1 VHRQKPAHKTT
12 LPCAKSKTDALHAMT
27 LAELNA
33 LTISDA
39 ANLLKQCNAAT
50 RWFEAMAA
58 ARPFAD
64 ITEMKSRAESVW
76 VSLSE
81 ADYLQAFEAHPMIG
95 DVDSLRKKYADTK
108 AMASGEQSGA
118 ANADEAVL
126 TELAKLN
133 HDYLAKFGF
142 IFIVFATGKT
152 AGQMLELL
160 KARLPNSR
168 TQEIHNAAAEQLKIT
183 LLRIDKLLAQ

>member
-1 VHRQKPAHKTT
+1 MVFGQI
-12 LPCAKSKTDALHAMT
+12 MT
-27 LAELNA
+27 FAEFNA
-33 LTISDA
+33 LPVSDA
-39 ANLLKQCNAAT
+39 ASLLQQCNAAT
-50 RWFEAMAA
+50 QWYEAMSA
-58 ARPFAD
+58 ARPFTD
-64 ITEMKSRAESVW
+64 IAGMKQRAESIW
-76 VSLSE
+76 AALSE

-118 ANADEAVL
+118 ANANEAVL

-133 HDYLAKFGF
+133 HEYLTKFGF

-152 AGQMLELL
+152 AAQMLELL

-168 TQEIHNAAAEQLKIT
+168 TQEIANAAAEQLKIT

>member
-1 VHRQKPAHKTT
+1 
-12 LPCAKSKTDALHAMT
+12 MT
-27 LAELNA
+27 LTEFNA
-33 LTISDA
+33 LSA
-39 ANLLKQCNAAT
+39 AEATNLLQQCNAAT
-50 RWFEAMAA
+50 EWYEAMGA
-58 ARPFAD
+58 ARPFAGVA
-64 ITEMKSRAESVW
+64 EMKQRAATIW
-76 VSLSE
+76 AALSE

-118 ANADEAVL
+118 ANANEAVL

-133 HDYLAKFGF
+133 HEYLAKFGF

-152 AGQMLELL
+152 AAQMLELL

-168 TQEIHNAAAEQLKIT
+168 TQEIANAAAEQLKIT
-183 LLRIDKLLAQ
+183 LLRIDKLLVQ